1 MNRSSTLVEV
11 SGIVK
16 AFGEHCALNS
26 VSLSVCQNEVILL
39 LGANGAGK
47 STLLRIAAG
56 LSRADRGLVDVCRE
70 PCVGFCSH
78 HGSLYAK
85 LTVRENIALTA
96 RALGVSPQEVQDAC
110 STWGIDKYCTKEVRE
125 LSKGMYGRV
134 ALARTFLG
142 SPRVVLLDEP
152 SSNLDQEGVDILC
165 SKVSAGA
172 TERAVVIATH
182 DISRL
187 QDVATRVVV
196 LERGV
201 VVADSLNNSDRGE
214 VLAQFYGASR

>member
-1 MNRSSTLVEV
+1 VNNPTALLEI
-11 SGIVK
+11 SGVAK
-16 AFGEHCALNS
+16 AYGEHCALSS
-26 VSLSVCQNEVILL
+26 VSLSVCQSEVVLL

-47 STLLRIAAG
+47 STLLRIMAG
-56 LSRADRGLVDVCRE
+56 LGRADRGVVEVCRE

-96 RALGVSPQEVQDAC
+96 RALGVLPREVDEAC
-110 STWGIDKYCTKEVRE
+110 STWGIDKYHAKEVRE

-134 ALARTFLG
+134 ALARAFLG

-165 SKVSAGA
+165 SKVASGG
-172 TERAVVIATH
+172 TEKAIVIATH

-201 VVADSLNNSDRGE
+201 VVADSVNNSDRGE
-214 VLAQFYGASR
+214 VLAQYYGAGR